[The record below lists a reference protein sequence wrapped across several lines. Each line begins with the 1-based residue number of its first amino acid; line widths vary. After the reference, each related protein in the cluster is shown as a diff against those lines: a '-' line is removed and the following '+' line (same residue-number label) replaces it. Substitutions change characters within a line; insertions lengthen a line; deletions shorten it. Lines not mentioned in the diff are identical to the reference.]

1 MSDLLILSIA
11 MLAVAF
17 LFRVDFIYYVVYVCL
32 GVYITGRLIT
42 PRIVRNVKLNRL
54 YDQNAFLGEQVEVS
68 LTITNKSWLPIPWLR
83 AVESVPPVLMVG
95 QGANR
100 VLAFRSRESKNLTY
114 HVKAMRRGFY
124 RLGPLIISAGD
135 YFGIREL
142 TSRLP
147 ADYLTV
153 FPRIVPFSQLGLPS
167 RLPYGLISTRH
178 RLFEDP
184 ARPIGIRD
192 YHSGDSIR
200 HINWK
205 VSAHSDEIL
214 VRTFEPVKS
223 LETLL
228 LLNLNPIEY
237 SRQSRYDGPEW
248 AIVIAAS
255 IAVYLAEA
263 RQAVG
268 LTTNGI
274 DPLATSKAF
283 GSFSFEEDTG
293 RLQLS
298 GQTPQDNPSDIENR
312 RPERTQ
318 PWHIPPKPGRVHLMK
333 VLERL
338 ARIEAQDSR
347 PFSDW
352 IPRAC
357 TRLNWGTNI
366 IAITPTGDEQT
377 CSALH
382 QLVKAGY
389 NPMLIIVEPFKDF
402 RQIRDR
408 ARTLGFQA
416 YHVGKENDLD
426 RWRSSHRVGRLR
438 A

>member
-1 MSDLLILSIA
+1 MSDLLILAIA
-11 MLAVAF
+11 LLAVAF
-17 LFRVDFIYYVVYVCL
+17 LFRVDFIYYIVYVCL
-32 GVYITGRLIT
+32 GVYITGQLIT
-42 PRIVRNVKLNRL
+42 PRIVRNVKLSRL
-54 YDQNAFLGEQVEVS
+54 YNQNAFLGERVKVQV
-68 LTITNKSWLPIPWLR
+68 TITNKSWLPIPWLR
-83 AVESVPPVLMVG
+83 AVESVPPVLMIG

-100 VLAFRSRESKNLTY
+100 VMAFRSRESKIMIY
-114 HVKAMRRGFY
+114 QVKAMKRGFY

-142 TSRLP
+142 TNRLP

-153 FPRIVPFSQLGLPS
+153 FPRIIPFSQLGLPS
-167 RLPYGLISTRH
+167 RLPYGLIPTRH
-178 RLFEDP
+178 RFFEDP
-184 ARPIGIRD
+184 ARPIGTRD

-205 VSAHSDEIL
+205 VSAHSDELL

-228 LLNLNPIEY
+228 LLNLNPSEY

-255 IAVYLAEA
+255 MAVYLAEE

-274 DPLATSKAF
+274 DPLGASKEL
-283 GSFSFEEDTG
+283 GSFSFEQETG
-293 RLQLS
+293 RLQMS
-298 GQTPQDNPSDIENR
+298 VQPVQDKPNGLENR
-312 RPERTQ
+312 KPGRKL
-318 PWHIPPKPGRVHLMK
+318 PWQLPPKPGRAHLMK

-338 ARIEAQDSR
+338 ARIEIQDSV

-366 IAITPTGDEQT
+366 VAITPTGDEKS

-389 NPMLIIVEPFKDF
+389 NPVLIIVEPYKDI

-408 ARTLGFQA
+408 ARSLGFQA

-426 RWRSSHRVGRLR
+426 RWRGSHRASRQR